1 MCNKL
6 TSLHLEHNQF
16 GAEGLTALVG
26 VLSRGALPYLRE
38 LDLSHNQSVNDWR
51 QPLLALA
58 EAVSPISGALSTD
71 KFALSRL
78 QSLNLE
84 YCHIGHQAFF
94 YFCRGLRRGAL
105 PALTK
110 LNISGN
116 GVENSGIE
124 PLAQVLSRGAL
135 PALRIVQGIPKDG
148 MQLSDANALLQLK
161 HLRELATHIDSKKND
176 NERKRGTALRPAG
189 KSRQIEGIER
199 LIRTKQEMLDRA
211 RSNRG

>member
-1 MCNKL
+1 M
-6 TSLHLEHNQF
+6 
-16 GAEGLTALVG
+16 
-26 VLSRGALPYLRE
+26 
-38 LDLSHNQSVNDWR
+38 
-51 QPLLALA
+51 
-58 EAVSPISGALSTD
+58 
-71 KFALSRL
+71 
-78 QSLNLE
+78 
-84 YCHIGHQAFF
+84 
-94 YFCRGLRRGAL
+94 

-176 NERKRGTALRPAG
+176 AERKRGTALRPAG